1 MNTGWLIVFVLLNA
15 ADIYTTH
22 TVLKQ
27 GGRELNPILA
37 KLFEKAD
44 FTVVYG
50 WLYAVPEGAAARL
63 PVQLPGPEGWIAP
76 GDHYSYSTGRKRVY
90 MAGCW

>member
-27 GGRELNPILA
+27 GGRELNPVLA
-37 KLFEKAD
+37 KLFKQFD
-44 FTVVYG
+44 PIVVMVTLKLLAVWALWYVDVY
-50 WLYAVPEGAAARL
+50 WITALACAVYLYVVVNNYYEM
-63 PVQLPGPEGWIAP
+63 
-76 GDHYSYSTGRKRVY
+76 KK
-90 MAGCW
+90 

>member
-27 GGRELNPILA
+27 GGRELNPVLA
-37 KLFEKAD
+37 KLFEQFDPIVVMVTLKLLAVWALWYVNMWGL
-44 FTVVYG
+44 TLAACVVYV
-50 WLYAVPEGAAARL
+50 WVVANNWREIR
-63 PVQLPGPEGWIAP
+63 
-76 GDHYSYSTGRKRVY
+76 
-90 MAGCW
+90 